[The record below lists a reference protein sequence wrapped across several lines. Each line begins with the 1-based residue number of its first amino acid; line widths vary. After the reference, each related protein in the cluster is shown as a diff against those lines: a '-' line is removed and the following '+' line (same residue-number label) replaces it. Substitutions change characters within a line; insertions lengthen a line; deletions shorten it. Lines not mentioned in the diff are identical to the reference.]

1 MIFKCPERTAAMSC
15 ESRKGCK
22 YSMMKHL
29 RGTPQVLNWLS
40 FQVPL
45 GFPHHPGGRVGGLDV
60 ERVEKDGDDGEG
72 VGKDAFVA
80 EEVES

>member
-1 MIFKCPERTAAMSC
+1 MV
-15 ESRKGCK
+15 ESIRRALAGARFDAR
-22 YSMMKHL
+22 H
-29 RGTPQVLNWLS
+29 WLS

-60 ERVEKDGDDGEG
+60 ERVEKDGDDGGG
-72 VGKDAFVA
+72 VGTDAFVA

>member
-1 MIFKCPERTAAMSC
+1 MVESIRRILAAVKFDA
-15 ESRKGCK
+15 R
-22 YSMMKHL
+22 H
-29 RGTPQVLNWLS
+29 WLS

-72 VGKDAFVA
+72 VGTDAFVA
-80 EEVES
+80 EEAES